1 MTSKDSL
8 RMILGAV
15 AGFAAAF
22 AMAGVLIMPPSDMA
36 RWIGSDEPVRDRLAR
51 VFAPPAHIVELRAS
65 AAKASNTL
73 AICKADH
80 EEQRRR
86 ADDFE
91 FKLSAAA
98 ARPEGAP
105 REAAASCARD
115 YASVRGIKL
124 KVGETVR
131 HLGGRIYLGL
141 ESVAGITYQSCN
153 VRVSSDLKWSYGDNI
168 LMRIAEPL
176 YVESSMGKFRLIASK
191 HVYNHPSAGTY
202 CEFDLL
208 REP

>member
-141 ESVAGITYQSCN
+141 SQWPALPTSRAMSAFRATSSGVTATIFSCGSPNRCTWRAAWGSSV
-153 VRVSSDLKWSYGDNI
+153 
-168 LMRIAEPL
+168 
-176 YVESSMGKFRLIASK
+176 
-191 HVYNHPSAGTY
+191 
-202 CEFDLL
+202 
-208 REP
+208 